1 MSRPKSAQAPLF
13 AISQVLDFAKLSE
26 TYPQQ
31 TALIST
37 FP

>member
-1 MSRPKSAQAPLF
+1 MTIEKIEQAPLF